1 MSDSITYTGSL
12 SVYFPCKL
20 KRLDSISRT
29 ERRWQMMRKHQDRDI
44 LMQKNPLTDLLD
56 KRLYRDE
63 NEFVLSMAQDKI
75 RSNSYVNH
83 SISPYALCCI
93 KNEYY
98 QSRESAAFTKQASV
112 LLSRFEVECNNVSSE
127 PIQGISLLNVN
138 HDNRVATVIIVLNFQ
153 NLTIDE
159 IILMKHLFY
168 KRGEVIINDHYVHS
182 ISDTHPCDQCN
193 SLCNFPCI
201 GRKGLCRRYSEIT
214 FQEYVMS
221 HFPYMPSEIEI
232 PMDCRAR
239 YSLLEVYEPIAHYP
253 LLSESAKRIYGLLKS
268 DEGWENAAFTPE
280 ESISTRDTYKFYLSG
295 SNGLIVTDQ
304 SRHNDYIN
312 RKNSFSS
319 KLITKSEHIR
329 RHKVLSRGCIPG
341 TGKRYFPAFLKT
353 VEVYYL
359 TNDVQTSEFSRQE
372 KSYFNP
378 ITFINRGFRLWK
390 IIYELDIN
398 KSDQN
403 EKMLN
408 SFGVAKNIEEIK
420 EEYKSI
426 LTHGMA
432 YFALIIALVSLM
444 TTIIDRLC
452 AWT

>member
-20 KRLDSISRT
+20 KRLDSISLT
-29 ERRWQMMRKHQDRDI
+29 ERRWRMMRKRQERDI

-75 RSNSYVNH
+75 RSDSYINH
-83 SISPYALCCI
+83 SISPYALYCI
-93 KNEYY
+93 QNEYY
-98 QSRESAAFTKQASV
+98 QSRESAAFIKQASV
-112 LLSRFEVECNNVSSE
+112 LLSRFEVDYNDVSSK

-168 KRGEVIINDHYVHS
+168 KRGKVNINDHYVHS
-182 ISDTHPCDQCN
+182 ISDTHPCGQCN

-201 GRKGLCRRYSEIT
+201 GSQGLRRRYSEIT
-214 FQEYVMS
+214 FQEYVMN
-221 HFPYMPSEIEI
+221 HFPYMPGEIEI

-239 YSLLEVYEPIAHYP
+239 YSLLEVYEPIAHYQ
-253 LLSESAKRIYGLLKS
+253 LLSESDKRIYGLLNS
-268 DEGWENAAFTPE
+268 DEGWENAVFTPE
-280 ESISTRDTYKFYLSG
+280 ESKSTRDTYKFYLSG

-304 SRHNDYIN
+304 SRHNVYIN
-312 RKNSFSS
+312 KKNRISS
-319 KLITKSEHIR
+319 KLITKSGHIR
-329 RHKVLSRGCIPG
+329 RHEVLPCGCIPG

-353 VEVYYL
+353 VEVHYL

-378 ITFINRGFRLWK
+378 ITFIKRGFKLWK

-398 KSDQN
+398 KSHQD
-403 EKMLN
+403 ERMLK
-408 SFGVAKNIEEIK
+408 SFGVMKNVHKIK
-420 EEYKSI
+420 EEYQSI

>member
-1 MSDSITYTGSL
+1 MSDSIAYTGSL

-20 KRLDSISRT
+20 KRLDSISIT
-29 ERRWQMMRKHQDRDI
+29 ERRWRMMRKRQERDI

-75 RSNSYVNH
+75 RSNSYINH

-153 NLTIDE
+153 NLTIDK

-239 YSLLEVYEPIAHYP
+239 YSLLEVYEPIVNCP
-253 LLSESAKRIYGLLKS
+253 LLSECNKRLYGLLKA
-268 DEGWENAAFTPE
+268 DEGWKNAVCDLGD
-280 ESISTRDTYKFYLSG
+280 SISTRDTYKFYLSDC
-295 SNGLIVTDQ
+295 NGLIVTNQDCHRKYVENRNLFRDQ
-304 SRHNDYIN
+304 LTPIRGHNEIP
-312 RKNSFSS
+312 S
-319 KLITKSEHIR
+319 IMPC
-329 RHKVLSRGCIPG
+329 GCVPG
-341 TGKRYFPAFLKT
+341 VGKKHFPAFLKT

-359 TNDVQTSEFSRQE
+359 TNDVQTSEFTSQD

-378 ITFINRGFRLWK
+378 ITFINRGFKLWK

-398 KSDQN
+398 KSHQD
-403 EKMLN
+403 ERMLK
-408 SFGVAKNIEEIK
+408 SFGVMKNIHKIK
-420 EEYKSI
+420 EEYQSI

-432 YFALIIALVSLM
+432 YFALMIAIVSLM
-444 TTIIDRLC
+444 ATIL
-452 AWT
+452 

>member
-1 MSDSITYTGSL
+1 MLSEYFVFSMSDSITYSGSL

-29 ERRWQMMRKHQDRDI
+29 ERRWQMMRKHQERDI

-56 KRLYRDE
+56 KRLYRDD
-63 NEFVLSMAQDKI
+63 NEFILSMAQDKI
-75 RSNSYVNH
+75 RSDSYINH
-83 SISPYALCCI
+83 SISPYALYCI
-93 KNEYY
+93 QNEYY

-127 PIQGISLLNVN
+127 PIQGVSLLNVN
-138 HDNRVATVIIVLNFQ
+138 HDNRVATIIIVLNFQ

-168 KRGEVIINDHYVHS
+168 NRGKVEINDYYVHS
-182 ISDTHPCDQCN
+182 ISDSHSCDQCN

-201 GRKGLCRRYSEIT
+201 GRKGLHRRYSEIT

-239 YSLLEVYEPIAHYP
+239 YSLLEVYEPIVHYP
-253 LLSESAKRIYGLLKS
+253 LLSECKKRIYGLLKA
-268 DEGWENAAFTPE
+268 DEGWKFAVFTPE

-312 RKNSFSS
+312 KKNCICS
-319 KLITKSEHIR
+319 KLITKSEHIGK
-329 RHKVLSRGCIPG
+329 HKVLPCGCIPG
-341 TGKRYFPAFLKT
+341 IGKRYFPAFLKT
-353 VEVYYL
+353 VEVHYL
-359 TNDVQTSEFSRQE
+359 TNDVQTSEFSRQD

-378 ITFINRGFRLWK
+378 ITFIKRGFKLWK

-398 KSDQN
+398 KSHQD
-403 EKMLN
+403 ERMLK
-408 SFGVAKNIEEIK
+408 SFDVTKNMDKIK
-420 EEYKSI
+420 EEYQSI
-426 LTHGMA
+426 LTHGMT
-432 YFALIIALVSLM
+432 YFALMIAIFSLY
-444 TTIIDRLC
+444 R
-452 AWT
+452 

>member
-1 MSDSITYTGSL
+1 MSDSITYTGSQ

-20 KRLDSISRT
+20 KLLDSISRT
-29 ERRWQMMRKHQDRDI
+29 ERRWRMMRKRQERDI
-44 LMQKNPLTDLLD
+44 LIQKDPLTDLLD

-63 NEFVLSMAQDKI
+63 NEFVLSMSQDKI
-75 RSNSYVNH
+75 RSDSYINH
-83 SISPYALCCI
+83 SISPYALYCI

-98 QSRESAAFTKQASV
+98 QSRESAAFTKQASM
-112 LLSRFEVECNNVSSE
+112 LLSRFDVECSNVSSKPVE
-127 PIQGISLLNVN
+127 GISLLNVN
-138 HDNRVATVIIVLNFQ
+138 HDNRVATVIIVLNFH

-168 KRGEVIINDHYVHS
+168 KRGQVNINDYYVHS
-182 ISDTHPCDQCN
+182 ISDTHPCGQCN

-201 GRKGLCRRYSEIT
+201 GRQGLRRRYSEIT

-239 YSLLEVYEPIAHYP
+239 YSLLEVYEPIVNYP
-253 LLSESAKRIYGLLKS
+253 LLSESDNRIYGLLNS

-312 RKNSFSS
+312 KKNRISC

-329 RHKVLSRGCIPG
+329 MHKVLPCGCIPG

-353 VEVYYL
+353 VEVHYL

-378 ITFINRGFRLWK
+378 ITFIKRGFKLWK

-398 KSDQN
+398 KSHQD
-403 EKMLN
+403 ERMLK
-408 SFGVAKNIEEIK
+408 SFGVVKNMHKIK

-426 LTHGMA
+426 LTHGVA
-432 YFALIIALVSLM
+432 YFALMIALVSLL

-452 AWT
+452 A

>member
-1 MSDSITYTGSL
+1 MSDLITYSGSL

-20 KRLDSISRT
+20 KRLDAISQV
-29 ERRWQMMRKHQDRDI
+29 EKRWRKMRARQERDI
-44 LMQKNPLTDLLD
+44 FMQKNPLTDLLD

-63 NEFVLSMAQDKI
+63 GDFVLSMAQDTI
-75 RSNSYVNH
+75 RSDSYINH
-83 SISPYALCCI
+83 SISPYALHCI

-112 LLSRFEVECNNVSSE
+112 LLSRFEVNCSNVSSE

-168 KRGEVIINDHYVHS
+168 KRGTVNINDYYVHS
-182 ISDTHPCDQCN
+182 ISGTHSCDQCN

-201 GRKGLCRRYSEIT
+201 GSQGLRRRYSEIT
-214 FQEYVMS
+214 FQEYVMN

-239 YSLLEVYEPIAHYP
+239 YSLSEVYEPIVNYP
-253 LLSESAKRIYGLLKS
+253 LRSESDKRINGLLKS
-268 DEGWENAAFTPE
+268 DEGWENAVFTPE

-295 SNGLIVTDQ
+295 SNGLIVIDQ
-304 SRHNDYIN
+304 SCHSDYIKKMN
-312 RKNSFSS
+312 RISS
-319 KLITKSEHIR
+319 KLITKSEHIG
-329 RHKVLSRGCIPG
+329 RHKVLSCVCIPG
-341 TGKRYFPAFLKT
+341 TGKKYFPAFLKT
-353 VEVYYL
+353 VEVHYL

-398 KSDQN
+398 KSHQN

-420 EEYKSI
+420 EEYQSI
-426 LTHGMA
+426 LTHGVA
-432 YFALIIALVSLM
+432 YFALMIALVSLL

-452 AWT
+452 V